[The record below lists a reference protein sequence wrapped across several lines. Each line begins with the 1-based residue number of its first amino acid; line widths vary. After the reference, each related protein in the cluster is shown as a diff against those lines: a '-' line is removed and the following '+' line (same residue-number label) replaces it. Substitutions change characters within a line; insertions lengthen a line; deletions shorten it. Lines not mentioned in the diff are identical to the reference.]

1 MCKTPDLR
9 GTTQINSKGIFMTT
23 TLSQDILEHIV
34 CQAPDAIL
42 YSDRDGIIRLW
53 NQGAERIFGFSAQ
66 EAIGQSLD
74 LIIPEAQRQRHWDGY
89 HQTMATG
96 ITRYGTK
103 LLAVPA
109 LHQSGT
115 RLSTEFS
122 IIMLKDDA
130 GQPCGVAAI
139 MRDVSERH
147 ARDKALREKLAALEA
162 AQTTG

>member
-1 MCKTPDLR
+1 
-9 GTTQINSKGIFMTT
+9 MTT

-34 CQAPDAIL
+34 SQAPDAIL

-66 EAIGQSLD
+66 DAIGQSLD

-89 HQTMATG
+89 HQNMATG

-122 IIMLKDDA
+122 IIMLKNDA
-130 GQPCGVAAI
+130 GRPCGVAAI

-162 AQTTG
+162 AQTAG

>member
-1 MCKTPDLR
+1 MSTDLKATHYKT
-9 GTTQINSKGIFMTT
+9 
-23 TLSQDILEHIV
+23 ILE
-34 CQAPDAIL
+34 QAPDAIL
-42 YSDRDGIIRLW
+42 YADRDGIIRLW

-147 ARDKALREKLAALEA
+147 AKDKALREKLAALEA
-162 AQTTG
+162 ASSKP